1 MESKQLTREER
12 IKEIKRLYNNISK
25 RLKSVEAQGF
35 GSREA
40 TENFKRA
47 TEKIDPHRLA
57 KSIKDLDD
65 KEVINLYRDLS
76 YINSLKSSYTIGNKE
91 YTEFWQPIKEKIEPL
106 SDSTKSKLWEMYDKV
121 YNISPLYERFK
132 YAIIASA
139 TEQIYSGNTDPEA
152 FGAKIEELYNEI
164 MRDGGGSM
172 SDEEFT
178 IKFNEKLYEFYS
190 INDFF
195 KEP

>member
-1 MESKQLTREER
+1 MESKRLTKEEY
-12 IKEIKRLYNNISK
+12 IKEIKRLYRNISN
-25 RLKSVEAQGF
+25 RLKVVEAQGF

-47 TEKIDPHRLA
+47 TEKIDPHRLV
-57 KSIKDLDD
+57 KSIKALED
-65 KEVINLYRDLS
+65 KEVVNLYRDLS
-76 YINSLKSSYTIGNKE
+76 YINSLKSSYIIGNKE
-91 YTEFWQPIKEKIEPL
+91 YTEFWQPIKEKIELL
-106 SDSTKSKLWEMYDKV
+106 SDSTKSKLWEMYDRI

-132 YAIIASA
+132 YTIIATA
-139 TEQIYSGNTDPEA
+139 TEQAYSGNTDPEA
-152 FGAKIEELYNEI
+152 FAEKIEELYNEI
-164 MRDGGGSM
+164 MQDGGYSM